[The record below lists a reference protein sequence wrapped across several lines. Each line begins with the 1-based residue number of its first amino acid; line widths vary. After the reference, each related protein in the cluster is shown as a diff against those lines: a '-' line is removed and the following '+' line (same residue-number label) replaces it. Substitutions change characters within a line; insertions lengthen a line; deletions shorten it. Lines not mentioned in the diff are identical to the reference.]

1 MICYISI
8 DMMEDTIDISCDNVV
23 VPVKSTFK
31 RKFPLEGNDVVLFN
45 TICDDAIVCS
55 PVSVAISDIVQSCD
69 VVNKKQH
76 KEVVNEEMTSD
87 MLNLSNEKKDH
98 VQNCKRKRTKRK
110 SN

>member
-1 MICYISI
+1 
-8 DMMEDTIDISCDNVV
+8 MEDTTDIYCNNVI

-31 RKFPLEGNDVVLFN
+31 RKFPLEGNDVVVFN

-55 PVSVAISDIVQSCD
+55 PVSVAISDIVQLCD

-76 KEVVNEEMTSD
+76 KEVVNEETTND
-87 MLNLSNEKKDH
+87 MVILSNEKKDH
-98 VQNCKRKRTKRK
+98 VQKCKRKRSKRK